1 MKKTLSLLAFILV
14 SLTSWAQRHDFQ
26 EGQLFYAINRDRPN
40 EVWVTSN
47 SSYSSLS
54 GEVVIPSTVT
64 HGNETY
70 TVTGLD
76 DYVFNRCSEIT
87 AFSIPFSII
96 NIGWDAFAE
105 TGFFNDASNWVDNA
119 LYLNDC

>member
-14 SLTSWAQRHDFQ
+14 SLTTWAQRHDFQ
-26 EGQLFYAINRDRPN
+26 EGQFFYAINRDRPN
-40 EVWVTSN
+40 EVWVASS

-76 DYVFNRCSEIT
+76 DYVFNRCSGIT
-87 AFSIPFSII
+87 SFSIPSSII

-105 TGFFNDASNWVDNA
+105 TGFFNT
-119 LYLNDC
+119 LPIG